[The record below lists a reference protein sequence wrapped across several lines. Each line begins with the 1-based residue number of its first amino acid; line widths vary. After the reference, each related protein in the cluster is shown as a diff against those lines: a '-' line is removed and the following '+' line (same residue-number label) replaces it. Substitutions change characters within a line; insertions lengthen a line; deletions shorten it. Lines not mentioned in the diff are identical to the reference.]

1 MADVFTTVIT
11 GMSAYPTLDNLTD
24 VVFEVYWSYNGTDGT
39 FNVAMSGATSVPA
52 PDPANY
58 IPYADLTEADV
69 MGWVEDNTDP
79 AVWTDY
85 EAKMSAWLAAQHNPP
100 VVNPPLPWTVEPAP
114 EPTPEPAP

>member
-24 VVFEVYWSYNGTDGT
+24 VVFEVYWSHEGTDGT
-39 FNVAMSGATSVPA
+39 FSTAMSGSTSVPA
-52 PDPANY
+52 PDPQNY
-58 IPYADLTEADV
+58 IPYADLTEAHV
-69 MGWVEDNTDP
+69 MGWVQQYTDP

-100 VVNPPLPWTVEPAP
+100 VVNPPLPWMANPAP
-114 EPTPEPAP
+114 EPAP